1 MLTKKIHRQPAH
13 SVRTPPTSG
22 PIATAAPVV
31 APQIPNAVPRSRPW
45 NAFASSAS
53 DTANMTPPPTPCTA
67 RAAMS
72 TPASFAIPQPNDATV
87 NSTRP
92 IVNTSRR
99 PKRSASDPAAST
111 VVASVS
117 AYASTTHCN
126 CAKLASRSRWMSGSA
141 TFTTVMSSNN
151 MKIAVQTAINVHHLR
166 SSPSTARGYFAG
178 DPHRNGGID
187 APRPSTSAASF
198 ASSTRRAG
206 EGRWAATIRA
216 PHQQRSGD

>member
-1 MLTKKIHRQPAH
+1 
-13 SVRTPPTSG
+13 
-22 PIATAAPVV
+22 
-31 APQIPNAVPRSRPW
+31 
-45 NAFASSAS
+45 
-53 DTANMTPPPTPCTA
+53 MTPPPTPCTA

-72 TPASFAIPQPNDATV
+72 TPASFAIPQPKDATV
-87 NSTRP
+87 NITSP

-126 CAKLASRSRWMSGSA
+126 CAKLASRSRWISGSA

-166 SSPSTARGYFAG
+166 SSPSTARGYFPG
-178 DPHRNGGID
+178 DPHRNANGSSCG
-187 APRPSTSAASF
+187 
-198 ASSTRRAG
+198 ASSTRSSYCARRDPLSRLGKANPVVLGRGMAETPLAWARLSGSAGSSPVLPFGDPSRPRRLVKVPGWLRAD
-206 EGRWAATIRA
+206 GR
-216 PHQQRSGD
+216 G